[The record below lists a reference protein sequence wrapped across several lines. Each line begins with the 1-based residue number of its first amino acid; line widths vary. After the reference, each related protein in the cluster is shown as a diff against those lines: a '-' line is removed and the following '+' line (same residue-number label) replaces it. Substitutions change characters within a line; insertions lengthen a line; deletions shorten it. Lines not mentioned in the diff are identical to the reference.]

1 MSDRKSS
8 TARKIAIGSAIAGAA
23 GYVAGILSAPRSGK
37 QTRQE
42 IANKAEDVKGGA
54 EDQLEDLS
62 NELKDMIKTT
72 KDKTTNL
79 SSTARAELNEAVVR
93 AKDAQN
99 KAGQVLKAVRA
110 GEASDPDLNR
120 AIKQAKQAAKNLG
133 KYMKS

>member
-1 MSDRKSS
+1 MSDRKSN
-8 TARKIAIGSAIAGAA
+8 TVRKIAIGSAIAGAA
-23 GYVAGILSAPRSGK
+23 GYIAGILSAPRSGR

-42 IANKAEDVKGGA
+42 IANKAEDVKGST
-54 EDQLEDLS
+54 EDQLQELS
-62 NELKDMIKTT
+62 DELKDMIRTT
-72 KDKTTNL
+72 KDKTTSL

>member
-1 MSDRKSS
+1 MSDRKSN
-8 TARKIAIGSAIAGAA
+8 TVRKIAIGSAIAGAA
-23 GYVAGILSAPRSGK
+23 GYIAGILSAPRSGR

-42 IANKAEDVKGGA
+42 IANRAEDVKGST
-54 EDQLEDLS
+54 EDQLQELS
-62 NELKDMIKTT
+62 DELKDMIRTT
-72 KDKTTNL
+72 KDKTTSL